1 MQALL
6 AASGFVGRP
15 VRFLTPRPR
24 GISIMVNAM
33 TPRRTRVAA
42 LLALAAGGD
51 AAWTVGCP
59 HTPQLP
65 HRLAQPRLRLL
76 RRACSAWSLLP
87 TARRRP
93 RACTARPASSRA
105 SACATAGAPYAPL
118 APSTPC
124 PAPMPAPDG
133 RLTPTDRPGAPLCTG
148 HGQRTATCTT
158 SSSSA
163 ATAGRAGRASG
174 SRARWRTR
182 SGSAPPRCT

>member
-1 MQALL
+1 
-6 AASGFVGRP
+6 
-15 VRFLTPRPR
+15 
-24 GISIMVNAM
+24 M
-33 TPRRTRVAA
+33 TPRRVAC

-51 AAWTVGCP
+51 AAWTVGCRTP
-59 HTPQLP
+59 RSCHTALLP
-65 HRLAQPRLRLL
+65 AQPRLRLL
-76 RRACSAWSLLP
+76 RRACSAWSLPP

-182 SGSAPPRCT
+182 SGSAPRRCT